1 MSRKYQ
7 QNGANCMRLAQE
19 ANDAVL
25 SFGYMKMAEAWLELD
40 KRCRA
45 KKRLQM
51 RLQDTG
57 SQHTNRR
64 TLRTPYKTVKHNKK
78 TKSVRRSPKAA

>member
-1 MSRKYQ
+1 MSSEYQ
-7 QNGANCMRLAQE
+7 QNGAHCMRLAQE

-45 KKRLQM
+45 KRRL
-51 RLQDTG
+51 RG
-57 SQHTNRR
+57 RSHHTRSRRMNRR
-64 TLRTPYKTVKHNKK
+64 TLHAPYKTVKRNKK
-78 TKSVRRSPKAA
+78 VA